1 MLHLKRLNVIMQS
14 LETYLNGWAGEG
26 EKQGKEGGGTS
37 KKAEVMTVAELME
50 KLGKKAA
57 GINLLEIVAYLRSS
71 KVGFEHHIR

>member
-1 MLHLKRLNVIMQS
+1 MQS
-14 LETYLNGWAGEG
+14 LETYLSGWAGEG
-26 EKQGKEGGGTS
+26 ENQGKKDAGIP

-71 KVGFEHHIR
+71 KVGLKYPIR